1 MKANVPTEIYSVTD
15 RESGTE
21 LIVSGDGEI
30 DGPAEVVKRLAETNR
45 HVTLPED
52 AEESGV
58 PPDDGVEDKSY
69 QELREMA
76 MEADTDEINGRSA
89 KDEIIAYFSE

>member
-1 MKANVPTEIYSVTD
+1 MKAQCDHRVYSVTD

-21 LIVSGDGEI
+21 LVVSDAGEI

-58 PPDDGVEDKSY
+58 PPDDEPPDCAEGGCSRTVKGGGRCWQHED
-69 QELREMA
+69 
-76 MEADTDEINGRSA
+76 
-89 KDEIIAYFSE
+89 